1 MASNS
6 SIALGGGGR
15 QTATAT
21 PGRFTQRMDNGS
33 RGRTGEGKGF
43 GKPLSASAIM
53 KGKSHGDA
61 KKVVTEGD
69 DYPGLD
75 AILKTARKMKPFLQ
89 SDVEQCHRALDSML
103 PLGIFPRMREIY
115 HGRMEE
121 DLVKAV
127 AKWRAD
133 NWLLPVEKE
142 SEFPYARTQ
151 NLFDPMVRYG
161 NLWLRKGYDC
171 GFKYDGEGE
180 SIGFPRYM
188 ENCGRANAVE
198 MIDLAI
204 KGVDQWWTADVELL
218 TKMKAENVELKKA
231 YANSEFDRYEEVLKT
246 YYSDGYMITGRF
258 RAFKLYSKEQQ
269 RLLDAYESMPN
280 AETKK
285 ELLQHV
291 YKHGQL
297 VHKVPEEDSYVRKVV
312 EVVMPKKKAKV
323 HVGSATEQHSD

>member
-1 MASNS
+1 MATSS

-33 RGRTGEGKGF
+33 RGRTGAGKGF
-43 GKPLSASAIM
+43 GKPLTASEIM
-53 KGKSHGDA
+53 KGKGPVDA
-61 KKVVTEGD
+61 AKPVKEVD

-75 AILKTARKMKPFLQ
+75 AILKTARKMKPFLA

-103 PLGIFPRMREIY
+103 PLGTYRRMREIL
-115 HGRMEE
+115 HGRMEQ
-121 DLVKAV
+121 DLIKAV
-127 AKWRAD
+127 ARWRAD

-151 NLFDPMVRYG
+151 NLFDPLVKYG
-161 NLWLRKGYDC
+161 NLWLRKDYDC
-171 GFKYDGEGE
+171 GSKYDGEGE
-180 SIGFPRYM
+180 CIGFSKYM
-188 ENCGRANAVE
+188 DNCARANTVE

-204 KGVDQWWTADVELL
+204 KGVDQWWKPEAGLL
-218 TKMKAENVELKKA
+218 EKMKAENVELKKA
-231 YANSEFDRYEEVLKT
+231 YASSEFDRHEEVLKC

-258 RAFKLYSKEQQ
+258 RAFKIYSKEQQ
-269 RLLDAYESMPN
+269 RLLDAYEAAPG

-297 VHKVPEEDSYVRKVV
+297 VSKVPEEDSYVKKV
-312 EVVMPKKKAKV
+312 EVVVPKKKAKV